1 MHNLQSTLGCYDKSS
16 VGQWVKINL
25 FIFSSNQTWKWSAIN
40 FNIDKNC
47 FLINIGLV
55 QQYVTLNSIKK
66 YMRYKKPNIVSFN
79 IILIAQ
85 QKIQ

>member
-16 VGQWVKINL
+16 EGQWVKINL
-25 FIFSSNQTWKWSAIN
+25 FIFSSNQTWKWSAI
-40 FNIDKNC
+40 NC

-66 YMRYKKPNIVSFN
+66 YMRYKKPNIVSFK
-79 IILIAQ
+79 IVLIAQ